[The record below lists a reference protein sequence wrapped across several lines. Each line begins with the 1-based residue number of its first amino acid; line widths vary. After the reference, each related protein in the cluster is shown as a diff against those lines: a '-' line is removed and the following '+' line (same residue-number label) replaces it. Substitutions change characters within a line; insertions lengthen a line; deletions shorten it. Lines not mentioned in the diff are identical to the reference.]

1 MAQNPK
7 GLSHDERS
15 QLLVFAFF
23 LVCLI
28 ALFLT
33 TGLLLAKHFPELSN
47 AAVIHRMGISPD
59 LGVFLSL
66 ILFSAGLA
74 LTLFRAVYHNTLQF
88 SYFPMLLASG
98 LGLFGFLFSFYQAFK
113 FGGISHG
120 LLLIGIF
127 IGEGL
132 LISWLAVKLI
142 DWCDTLYAHAPFS
155 IRKGLTSRQ
164 VSTEMKEDS
173 LIDDF
178 IPKRK

>member
-1 MAQNPK
+1 MAQNSE

-15 QLLVFAFF
+15 QLLVFTFF

-33 TGLLLAKHFPELSN
+33 TGLLLARHFPQLSS
-47 AAVIHRMGISPD
+47 AMVIHRMGISPD
-59 LGVFLSL
+59 LGVFLSM

-74 LTLFRAVYHNTLQF
+74 LTLFRAIYHNTLEF
-88 SYFPMLLASG
+88 SYFPVLLASG

-113 FGGISHG
+113 LGGLSHG
-120 LLLIGIF
+120 LLLVGIL

-132 LISWLAVKLI
+132 LTSWLAVRLI
-142 DWCDTLYAHAPFS
+142 DWCDSLYGLAPFS

-164 VSTEMKEDS
+164 VSAEMKEDS
-173 LIDDF
+173 LIDD
-178 IPKRK
+178 ILPKWK